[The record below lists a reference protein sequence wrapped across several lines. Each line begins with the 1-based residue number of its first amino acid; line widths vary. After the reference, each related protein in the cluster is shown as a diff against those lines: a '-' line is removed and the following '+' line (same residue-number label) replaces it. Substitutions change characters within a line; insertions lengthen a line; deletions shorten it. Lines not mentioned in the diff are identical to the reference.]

1 MTFET
6 AAAEIA
12 SLLDTPLVENSVVG
26 DSRLPDTWRVNISA
40 LTNESGEPRHDLS
53 GGERALVSLAL
64 DVHRGTGFVR
74 DLCALDRAR
83 AIQVCSILTQLFQEL
98 SR

>member
-1 MTFET
+1 MSFET

-12 SLLDTPLVENSVVG
+12 AMLDTPLVSTPVFG
-26 DSRLPDTWRVNISA
+26 DSRDPDSYRMNVMGVIDD
-40 LTNESGEPRHDLS
+40 GGRPRRDLS
-53 GGERALVSLAL
+53 DGERALVSLAL

-98 SR
+98 PR